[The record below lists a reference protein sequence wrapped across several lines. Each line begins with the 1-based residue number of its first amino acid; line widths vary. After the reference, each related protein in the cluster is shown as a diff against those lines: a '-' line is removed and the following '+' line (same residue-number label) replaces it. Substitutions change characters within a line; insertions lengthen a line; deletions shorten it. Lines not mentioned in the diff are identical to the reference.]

1 MVSVIRAIVLA
12 AIAQVMILA
21 LLIGY
26 LFVHTDNMAKTY
38 ALLAERNANSY
49 TTELVRDQYNQLQVE
64 QSRERAQ
71 LHNWVDKRIDLKL
84 SEALSRGQNR

>member
-1 MVSVIRAIVLA
+1 MNSIIRAIAVA
-12 AIAQVMILA
+12 AIVQVVALG
-21 LLIGY
+21 LLISY

-49 TTELVRDQYNQLQVE
+49 TTELVHDQYNRLQVE

-71 LHNWVDKRIDLKL
+71 LHDWVDKRIDLKL

>member
-38 ALLAERNANSY
+38 VLLADSY
-49 TTELVRDQYNQLQVE
+49 TTELVHDQYNRLQVE
-64 QSRERAQ
+64 RSQEREDMRRF
-71 LHNWVDKRIDLKL
+71 VDRRIDLKINQ
-84 SEALSRGQNR
+84 AMKQK

>member
-49 TTELVRDQYNQLQVE
+49 TTELVHDQYNRLQVE
-64 QSRERAQ
+64 RSQEREDMRRF
-71 LHNWVDKRIDLKL
+71 VDRRIDLKI
-84 SEALSRGQNR
+84 SQAMKQK